1 MSAVFAILM
10 AAFAIIQIIAL
21 RATVYALSAR
31 HDARL
36 KALENRNR
44 EQAGKGGQVPQQ
56 AVQPQPEQVFFNT
69 AKTVHDNELA
79 AFEWGVNYRK

>member
-1 MSAVFAILM
+1 MTVLFFFALIVGLV
-10 AAFAIIQIIAL
+10 INYQLLTRLINAL
-21 RATVYALSAR
+21 EAR

-56 AVQPQPEQVFFNT
+56 VVQPQPEQVIFNT
-69 AKTVHDNELA
+69 AKTVHDNEIA